1 MENETI
7 EGAEAADSG
16 GIFRW
21 LGDRVG
27 KFLAELPGSIA
38 DFFGGVGEGAGVSGF
53 IDWAALLIGL
63 AMILSSAKGLK
74 GGKIV
79 GPILGGAIGVAL
91 MGWAIS

>member
-7 EGAEAADSG
+7 ESAEAADSG
-16 GIFRW
+16 GIFSW
-21 LGDRVG
+21 LGERVG
-27 KFLAELPGSIA
+27 QISRRTAGSIA

-79 GPILGGAIGVAL
+79 GPILGGAIGGAL

>member
-1 MENETI
+1 MDEDTLDPT
-7 EGAEAADSG
+7 EAADSG
-16 GIFRW
+16 GILQW
-21 LGDRVG
+21 LGEQVG
-27 KFLAELPGSIA
+27 GFLAQLPGGIA

-53 IDWAALLIGL
+53 IDWTALILGL
-63 AMILSSAKGLK
+63 ALILSAAKGLK

>member
-1 MENETI
+1 MENETLDT
-7 EGAEAADSG
+7 AEAADGG
-16 GIFRW
+16 GIFGW
-21 LGDRVG
+21 LGEQVG
-27 KFLAELPGSIA
+27 SFIAQLPGAIS

-63 AMILSSAKGLK
+63 AMVLSAAKGLK

-79 GPILGGAIGVAL
+79 GPIIGGAIGVAL